1 MVDLHIRHRTVYRYQ
16 HPVSLGPHRLMLQP
30 RENRDVRLVTR
41 QAMPVAGSF
50 LGATNAFLSMSVEVA
65 VTSR

>member
-1 MVDLHIRHRTVYRYQ
+1 MVDLHIRHRTVYRYR
-16 HPVSLGPHRLMLQP
+16 HPVSLEPHRLMLRP
-30 RENRDVRLVTR
+30 RENRDVRLMTR

-50 LGATNAFLSMSVEVA
+50 LSATNAFLSMSVEVA